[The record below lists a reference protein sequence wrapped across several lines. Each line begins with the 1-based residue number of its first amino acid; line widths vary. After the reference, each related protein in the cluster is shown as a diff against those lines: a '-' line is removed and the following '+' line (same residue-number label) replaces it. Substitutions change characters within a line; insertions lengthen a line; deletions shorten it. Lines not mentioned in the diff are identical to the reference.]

1 PILSVSELN
10 LRAKNLLEAH
20 FFYSAVRG
28 EISNVVRASSGYYY
42 FKLKDS
48 NAQIDCVLF
57 KLGHSLTLLPQEG
70 LEVVIHGRISLYGK
84 TGRYQ
89 LIV

>member
-1 PILSVSELN
+1 MIRKVNDLFDFLVEETAPAVKEIPILSVSELN

-57 KLGHSLTLLPQEG
+57 LSL
-70 LEVVIHGRISLYGK
+70 IHI
-84 TGRYQ
+84 
-89 LIV
+89 